1 MPRAAPEHWTTR
13 SLLDWIAGAF
23 ERAEHDSP
31 RLSAE
36 LLLAHVLGCD
46 RLRLYTEVDRPA
58 TPIERDALR
67 ALVQRALKHEPVQY
81 LVGESWFFSMRFQ
94 VDQRVLIPRPC
105 TETMVEH
112 VLQHA
117 RATAGL
123 GSGGAFLL
131 GDVCTG
137 SGCIALA
144 LLKNLPNAR
153 AVASD
158 LSADALDVARL
169 NAERHKLADRLTL
182 LKGDLLDP
190 LVKHPAGQ
198 QLHYL
203 VSNPPYIPDSEWNQ
217 PGMVGPDVKAF
228 EPESALRGG
237 ADGLKFVRPLIEHGP
252 ERLRS
257 GGQMLIEIAAS
268 TADEVLKLARANAAL
283 VDVKILKDLEGH
295 QRVLLATRR

>member
-1 MPRAAPEHWTTR
+1 MSPAAPELWTTR
-13 SLLDWIAGAF
+13 SLLDWIASAF
-23 ERAEHDSP
+23 ERAGHDAP

-58 TPIERDALR
+58 TPLERDALR
-67 ALVQRALKHEPVQY
+67 TLVQRALKHEPVQY
-81 LVGESWFFSMRFQ
+81 LVGESWFFSMRFH
-94 VDQRVLIPRPC
+94 VDGRVLIPRPC

-123 GSGGAFLL
+123 GSGGAFLI

-137 SGCIALA
+137 SGCIALS

-153 AVASD
+153 CVASD
-158 LSADALDVARL
+158 LSSDALEVAKL

-182 LKGDLLDP
+182 LQGDLLTP
-190 LVKHPAGQ
+190 LERHPAGQ

-203 VSNPPYIPDSEWNQ
+203 VSNPPYIPDSEWNA
-217 PGMVGPDVKAF
+217 PEMVGADVRAF
-228 EPESALRGG
+228 EPEMALRGG
-237 ADGLKFVRPLIEHGP
+237 PDGMRFVRPLVRHGP
-252 ERLRS
+252 DRLRS

-268 TADEVLKLARANAAL
+268 TADAVLELAHANSML
-283 VDVKILKDLEGH
+283 TDVKILKDLEGH
-295 QRVLLATRR
+295 RRVLLATRR